1 MLPPKP
7 GAGLVVNWP
16 LPPKPGIPG
25 LGAGR
30 VETPGPP
37 GRLKPPS
44 EGPEFPGSVEGRFE
58 GPTFPGSVDGRVAG
72 PAFPGSGAGRVEG
85 PTFPGS
91 VEGRF
96 VDGIELGSLTF
107 GRVDGLEPPRLP
119 GNGLAAGVEGR
130 VLKPPEPA
138 LIPPGL
144 IPPGAG
150 RVVGIPPPRL
160 GRLELMLLPIPD
172 PEFGR
177 WILPG
182 IGRDMLEPMFPL
194 GRPILPGID
203 DGPAGRDCGIELP
216 NEGLL
221 VGICGAG
228 RDIGIEGR
236 PPPPMLGRAPPP
248 MLGRAPPPMLGRA
261 PPPRPPPPPRIC
273 ADAESIG
280 PTKPIAPIAK
290 AAGYNQRIIHPLR
303 FI

>member
-16 LPPKPGIPG
+16 LPPKPGPG

-58 GPTFPGSVDGRVAG
+58 GP
-72 PAFPGSGAGRVEG
+72 AFPGSGAGRVEG
-85 PTFPGS
+85 PAFPGS

-107 GRVDGLEPPRLP
+107 GRVEGLEPPRLP

-130 VLKPPEPA
+130 VLKPPPPDEA
-138 LIPPGL
+138 PGL

-160 GRLELMLLPIPD
+160 GRLELMLLLIPD

-194 GRPILPGID
+194 GRLILPGIA
-203 DGPAGRDCGIELP
+203 DGPAGRDCGLEFP

-228 RDIGIEGR
+228 RDMDIEGR

-248 MLGRAPPPMLGRA
+248 ILGRA

-290 AAGYNQRIIHPLR
+290 AAGHNQRIIHPLR

>member
-58 GPTFPGSVDGRVAG
+58 GPTFPGSVEGRVAG
-72 PAFPGSGAGRVEG
+72 PA
-85 PTFPGS
+85 FPGS

-107 GRVDGLEPPRLP
+107 GRVEGLEPPRLP

-130 VLKPPEPA
+130 VLKPPPPA

-194 GRPILPGID
+194 GRLILPGIA
-203 DGPAGRDCGIELP
+203 DGPAGRDCGLEFP

-228 RDIGIEGR
+228 RDMGIEGR

-248 MLGRAPPPMLGRA
+248 LKP

-280 PTKPIAPIAK
+280 TTKPIAPIAK

>member
-1 MLPPKP
+1 M
-7 GAGLVVNWP
+7 VVNWP
-16 LPPKPGIPG
+16 LPPKPGPG

-37 GRLKPPS
+37 GLLRPPS

-58 GPTFPGSVDGRVAG
+58 GPAFPGSVEGRFEGPAFPGSVEGRFEG
-72 PAFPGSGAGRVEG
+72 PAFPGSGAGRL
-85 PTFPGS
+85 
-91 VEGRF
+91 
-96 VDGIELGSLTF
+96 VDGIELGNLTF
-107 GRVDGLEPPRLP
+107 GRVEGLEPPKLP

-130 VLKPPEPA
+130 VLKPPPPA
-138 LIPPGL
+138 LIPPAL

-160 GRLELMLLPIPD
+160 GRLELMLLLSPD
-172 PEFGR
+172 PELGR

-182 IGRDMLEPMFPL
+182 IGRDAFEPIFPL
-194 GRPILPGID
+194 GRLILPGIA
-203 DGPAGRDCGIELP
+203 DGPAGRDCGLEFP

-228 RDIGIEGR
+228 RDVGIEGR

-248 MLGRAPPPMLGRA
+248 ILGRAPPPILGRA
-261 PPPRPPPPPRIC
+261 PPPLKPPPPRPPPPPRIC

>member
-16 LPPKPGIPG
+16 FPPKPGIPG

-58 GPTFPGSVDGRVAG
+58 GPTFPGSVEGRVAG

-85 PTFPGS
+85 PAFPGS

-107 GRVDGLEPPRLP
+107 GRVEGLEPPRLP

-130 VLKPPEPA
+130 VLKPPPPA

-182 IGRDMLEPMFPL
+182 MGRDMLEPMFPL
-194 GRPILPGID
+194 GRLILPGIA
-203 DGPAGRDCGIELP
+203 DGPAGRDWGIEFP
-216 NEGLL
+216 KDGLL

-248 MLGRAPPPMLGRA
+248 LKP

-280 PTKPIAPIAK
+280 TTKPIAPIAK

>member
-16 LPPKPGIPG
+16 LPPKPGPG

-37 GRLKPPS
+37 GLLRPPS

-58 GPTFPGSVDGRVAG
+58 GPAFPGSVEGRFEGPAFPGSVEGRFEG
-72 PAFPGSGAGRVEG
+72 PAFPGSGAGRL
-85 PTFPGS
+85 
-91 VEGRF
+91 
-96 VDGIELGSLTF
+96 VDGIELGNLTF
-107 GRVDGLEPPRLP
+107 GRVEGLEPPKLP

-130 VLKPPEPA
+130 VLKPPPPA
-138 LIPPGL
+138 LIPPAL

-160 GRLELMLLPIPD
+160 GRLELMLLLSPD
-172 PEFGR
+172 PELGR

-182 IGRDMLEPMFPL
+182 IGRDAPEPIFPL
-194 GRPILPGID
+194 GRLILPGIA
-203 DGPAGRDCGIELP
+203 DGPAGRDCGLEFP

-228 RDIGIEGR
+228 RDVGIEGR

-248 MLGRAPPPMLGRA
+248 ILGRAPPPLKP